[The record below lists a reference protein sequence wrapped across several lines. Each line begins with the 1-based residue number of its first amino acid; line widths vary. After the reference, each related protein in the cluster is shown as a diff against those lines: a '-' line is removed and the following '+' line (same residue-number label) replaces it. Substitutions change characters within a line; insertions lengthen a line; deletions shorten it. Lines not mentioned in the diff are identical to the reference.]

1 MPVYE
6 YRCKTCKDTVEIS
19 MTVKERAEHNGIACP
34 ECGGKELVRLFSSFA
49 VGSSQA
55 GSVKSS
61 YSNGN
66 GGCCGSGSCG
76 CA

>member
-6 YRCKTCKDTVEIS
+6 YHCKTCKDTVEIS

-34 ECGGKELVRLFSSFA
+34 DCGGKELVRLFSSFA
-49 VGSSQA
+49 VGSGQTASF
-55 GSVKSS
+55 KSS

-66 GGCCGSGSCG
+66 DGCCGGGSCG
-76 CA
+76 RA